1 MKLVLYRDSK
11 ESNYPFKPPTLV
23 FSMMVFE
30 KAAKRIRIGRI
41 AMIIVANIIGYESVC
56 IFSNKNCKPT
66 ASVGYFGK

>member
-23 FSMMVFE
+23 FSIMVLE

-41 AMIIVANIIGYESVC
+41 AMIIVANIIGYES
-56 IFSNKNCKPT
+56 IDILSNRNCNPT
-66 ASVGYFGK
+66 ARVGYFGK